1 MHLDYDPTLTP
12 RLAIYSQDGL
22 GLGHMRRTSSIAHQ
36 FLETLPGAGILTL
49 SDSQL
54 GQFFKTLP
62 NHDYLKLPSIV
73 KDGPGIWRA
82 ANLPL
87 SFDSIHCMRSELICS
102 ALLSFMPDILLV
114 DHMPHGAMGELM
126 PALSSLKAIGAGT
139 KVVLGLRDIL
149 DSPEVIQQRWKVEG
163 AFDVLQEFY
172 DQILIYGMR
181 DIFDL
186 VDQYRFPENIAEK
199 VHYCGYVCTPD
210 LPRYGSRARMQS
222 LSKAQ
227 KGSRLIVAMAGG
239 GADAYPVMSAL
250 LDAFPAIHA
259 DHPSVLV
266 LITGPFMPAD
276 QRHDLETRSR
286 GLPVK
291 VRESVSDPL
300 SYMEA
305 ADLIVAMAGYNT
317 TIEILRSGKPA
328 ILIPR
333 LGPSAE
339 QRTRARLFAD
349 RGWIEMIDPAE
360 LTPDRLASQVI
371 ANMTRG
377 VEPAAISRPDL
388 NGVIAATGNL
398 VELLPHQVDPEEI
411 NMDMAE
417 EYFNGL
423 SL

>member
-1 MHLDYDPTLTP
+1 
-12 RLAIYSQDGL
+12 
-22 GLGHMRRTSSIAHQ
+22 MRRTSSIAHQ

-186 VDQYRFPENIAEK
+186 VEQYRFPENIAEK

-227 KGSRLIVAMAGG
+227 KGSRLSVAMAGG

-333 LGPSAE
+333 AGPSAE
-339 QRTRARLFAD
+339 QRTRSTLFSARHWVD
-349 RGWIEMIDPAE
+349 MIDPDD
-360 LTPDRLASQVI
+360 LTPEALSRKIASLLRRTFTIQPY
-371 ANMTRG
+371 T
-377 VEPAAISRPDL
+377 RPDL
-388 NGVIAATGNL
+388 HGVTVAANQIMA
-398 VELLPHQVDPEEI
+398 LLSEKEP
-411 NMDMAE
+411 A
-417 EYFNGL
+417 
-423 SL
+423 